1 MLKKYRN
8 VVMKLV
14 YEIIMVGYF
23 GVKKI
28 IDRLILEFYWFG
40 VFVDIRRYC

>member
-1 MLKKYRN
+1 
-8 VVMKLV
+8 MKLV
-14 YEIIMVGYF
+14 YEIIMVDYF

-40 VFVDIRRYC
+40 V